1 VNKHFTLKQF
11 RYFLAVC
18 DTGSIAAAARLVNIA
33 QSALTKSIQE
43 LETTLGAPL
52 FERQPRGMELTQ
64 AGYRF
69 EAKARQ
75 VMSAVT
81 QAGAITHDDDRELT
95 GSITIGVTS
104 LMAGYCLAD
113 LVGRFQR
120 SHPEVRVE
128 ILEDSPPFLEHLL
141 INGEVDIALMIA
153 NALDD
158 KALQVQTLS
167 TSPNRV
173 WMSSSHTLASQNE
186 LTLEMCVGTP
196 LIVLEADRME
206 DMQRAHWRRHGLAP
220 DVRVRTSS
228 LEAVRSLVGM
238 GAGISILPD
247 FLYRRWTLDAER
259 IEVRKLRDSIP
270 GTEIGLVRRRG
281 ARNREVIDQFV
292 QLAQNPGVN
301 TRR

>member
-1 VNKHFTLKQF
+1 
-11 RYFLAVC
+11 
-18 DTGSIAAAARLVNIA
+18 
-33 QSALTKSIQE
+33 
-43 LETTLGAPL
+43 
-52 FERQPRGMELTQ
+52 
-64 AGYRF
+64 
-69 EAKARQ
+69 
-75 VMSAVT
+75 
-81 QAGAITHDDDRELT
+81 
-95 GSITIGVTS
+95 
-104 LMAGYCLAD
+104 
-113 LVGRFQR
+113 
-120 SHPEVRVE
+120 
-128 ILEDSPPFLEHLL
+128 
-141 INGEVDIALMIA
+141 MIA

-158 KALQVQTLS
+158 KALQVETLS

-173 WMSSSHTLASQNE
+173 WMSPSHALSSESE

-196 LIVLEADRME
+196 LILLEADRME
-206 DMQRAHWRRHGLAP
+206 DMQRAHWRRHGLTP

-228 LEAVRSLVGM
+228 LEAVRSLVGV

-259 IEVRKLRDSIP
+259 IEVRRLRDSIP